1 LIILGGIRKRH
12 LKRVIEGKWKPD
24 DYIMVKKKEEAKK
37 INLEKL
43 KIDLSFDYHSS
54 RFFSLLFLGIY
65 VVAITIFCV
74 QYSVIP
80 GPEFLVLGILFYAS
94 YNKRTWS
101 ALKDWLPFV
110 TVFISYE
117 IMYSFVG
124 TISLYN
130 LHSGPRNFDIQIFGQ
145 LPSLILQQN
154 FSFPVLDYLGAVF
167 YGIYFFVPTIFAFII
182 WKKSPKNYWKYIVA
196 FGVLTYAALITYL
209 FYPVAPP
216 WYQFNS
222 AFTSSYTGPI
232 VQRVLTTSVDVNLGI
247 PVYRTLFDF
256 LGGNLFAAFPSMHS
270 AMPWLVFLFAFK
282 IWKWKSLPVAI
293 IPFGTWFSAVYLG
306 EHYIVDVLGGI
317 AYASIAFIAVEKIL
331 PLLSKRIDVLKRHM
345 PVECKV
351 DP

>member
-1 LIILGGIRKRH
+1 MKL
-12 LKRVIEGKWKPD
+12 D
-24 DYIMVKKKEEAKK
+24 DSIMVKKEEEIKK

-43 KIDLSFDYHSS
+43 KKDLNFDYHSS
-54 RFFSLLFLGIY
+54 RFFSLLFMGIY

-74 QYSVIP
+74 EYNVIP
-80 GPEFLVLGILFYAS
+80 GPEFFVLGILFYAS

-124 TISLYN
+124 TVSLYN
-130 LHSGPRNFDIQIFGQ
+130 LHSGPRNFDAQIFGQ
-145 LPSLILQQN
+145 LPSLILQQG
-154 FSFPVLDYLGAVF
+154 FRFPVLDYVGAVF
-167 YGIYFFVPTIFAFII
+167 YGIYFFVPTVFAFII
-182 WKKSPKNYWKYIVA
+182 WKKSPQNYWKYIVA

-216 WYQFNS
+216 WYEFNS
-222 AFTSSYTGPI
+222 VFTSAYTGPV

-270 AMPWLVFLFAFK
+270 AMPWLVFLFTFK

-293 IPFGTWFSAVYLG
+293 IPVGTWFSAVYLG
-306 EHYIVDVLGGI
+306 EHYIVDVFGGI
-317 AYASIAFIAVEKIL
+317 AYAVIAFVAVEKIF
-331 PLLSKRIDVLKRHM
+331 PLLSKRIEVLKRHM
-345 PVECKV
+345 PTESKAC
-351 DP
+351 

>member
-1 LIILGGIRKRH
+1 
-12 LKRVIEGKWKPD
+12 
-24 DYIMVKKKEEAKK
+24 MVKKEEEVKK
-37 INLEKL
+37 LNLEKL
-43 KIDLSFDYHSS
+43 KLELSFDYHSS

-74 QYSVIP
+74 EYNVIP

-110 TVFISYE
+110 TVFLSYE

-130 LHSGPRNFDIQIFGQ
+130 LHSAPSNLDIQLFGK
-145 LPSLILQQN
+145 LPSLILEQT
-154 FSFPVLDYLGAVF
+154 FRFPVLDYMGAVF

-196 FGVLTYAALITYL
+196 FGILTYSALITFL

-222 AFTSSYTGPI
+222 IFTSSYAGP
-232 VQRVLTTSVDVNLGI
+232 VVERVLTSSVDVNLGL
-247 PVYRTLFDF
+247 PVYKTLFDF

-282 IWKWKSLPVAI
+282 IWKWKALPVI
-293 IPFGTWFSAVYLG
+293 VIPVGTWFSAVYLG
-306 EHYIVDVLGGI
+306 EHYFVDVLGGI
-317 AYASIAFIAVEKIL
+317 AYATIAFIAVEKLLPIL
-331 PLLSKRIDVLKRHM
+331 SMKSSFLRKHVPI
-345 PVECKV
+345 
-351 DP
+351 

>member
-1 LIILGGIRKRH
+1 
-12 LKRVIEGKWKPD
+12 
-24 DYIMVKKKEEAKK
+24 MVKKEEEVKK
-37 INLEKL
+37 LNLEKL
-43 KIDLSFDYHSS
+43 KIDLNFDYHSC
-54 RFFSLLFLGIY
+54 RFFSLLFMGIY

-74 QYSVIP
+74 EYSVIP

-101 ALKDWLPFV
+101 ALKDWLPFA

-130 LHSGPRNFDIQIFGQ
+130 LHSGPRNFDIRIFGQ

-154 FSFPVLDYLGAVF
+154 FSFPVLDYVGAVF
-167 YGIYFFVPTIFAFII
+167 YGIYFFVPTIFAFVI

-222 AFTSSYTGPI
+222 AFTSSYTGPV
-232 VQRVLTTSVDVNLGI
+232 VQRVLTSSVDVNLGI

-345 PVECKV
+345 PIESKV
-351 DP
+351 GSYENH

>member
-1 LIILGGIRKRH
+1 
-12 LKRVIEGKWKPD
+12 
-24 DYIMVKKKEEAKK
+24 MVKKEEEVKK
-37 INLEKL
+37 LNLEKL
-43 KIDLSFDYHSS
+43 KIDLNFDYHSS

-130 LHSGPRNFDIQIFGQ
+130 LHSGPRNFDIQMFGQ

-167 YGIYFFVPTIFAFII
+167 YGIYFFVPTIFAFVI
-182 WKKSPKNYWKYIVA
+182 WKKCPKNYWKYIVA

-222 AFTSSYTGPI
+222 VFTSSYTGPV

-306 EHYIVDVLGGI
+306 EHYIVDVIGGI

-331 PLLSKRIDVLKRHM
+331 PLLSKRIDFLKRHM